1 MPGVATVHRKH
12 TDVASWVRQFARGSQ
27 LLNPALVDCLL
38 VQMGLLH
45 GVVFTLQLLGELDRA
60 VRIDSNA
67 SLCRSSDSG
76 SWSFSTLARLARML
90 ILLLLWHIGRE
101 NLLVKE
107 KIGAPFLLRT
117 RCDDLIQATEHV
129 TELKVGTC
137 IIKMRDLSLGQLWT
151 PLHF

>member
-1 MPGVATVHRKH
+1 
-12 TDVASWVRQFARGSQ
+12 
-27 LLNPALVDCLL
+27 
-38 VQMGLLH
+38 
-45 GVVFTLQLLGELDRA
+45 
-60 VRIDSNA
+60 
-67 SLCRSSDSG
+67 
-76 SWSFSTLARLARML
+76 ML
-90 ILLLLWHIGRE
+90 ILLLFWHIGRE

-107 KIGAPFLLRT
+107 KIGAPFLLRA